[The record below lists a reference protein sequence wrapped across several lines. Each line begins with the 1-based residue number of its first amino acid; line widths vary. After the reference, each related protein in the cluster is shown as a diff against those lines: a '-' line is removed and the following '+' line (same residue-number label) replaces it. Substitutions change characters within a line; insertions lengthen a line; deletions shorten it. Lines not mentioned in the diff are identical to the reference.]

1 MEEEWILHRGDLPG
15 QHSQMEV
22 AALLSTL
29 VDPAQV
35 ALRPER
41 SMEVRSDTPRI
52 VYLLNPNCVIHG
64 EVVRTS
70 LIRDGLQD
78 GSLLRDDPLHP
89 ALDCR
94 AGLDA
99 AQAIRDWMI
108 TGRHYRLEHIVDA
121 RRLASDGQPDCSH
134 QRTIYV
140 PGSPGLIG
148 DVKTVATHS
157 LAKAAALGRLG
168 MPLYN
173 ITGTR
178 EAPQFIV
185 QRYSTGMRDA
195 QGDPVTY
202 DAVELI
208 MGEINDQLDIEHPFM
223 LAYRARL
230 NFEALYRHVGKESQR
245 LIITPDV
252 IKKTGLYDPSGLHS
266 MIDPNAPGKVW
277 DDIEKHFFG

>member
-15 QHSQMEV
+15 QHSQMEI

-52 VYLLNPNCVIHG
+52 VYLLNPNCVVHG

-70 LIRDGLQD
+70 LIREGLQD

-89 ALDCR
+89 ALDCQ
-94 AGLDA
+94 AGLAA

-108 TGRHYRLEHIVDA
+108 TGRHYRLEHLVDRRPQIDGEA
-121 RRLASDGQPDCSH
+121 RCDQ
-134 QRTIYV
+134 QRTCYV
-140 PGSPGLIG
+140 PGSAGLIG
-148 DVKTVATHS
+148 DVATVATHS

-168 MPLYN
+168 MALYN

-178 EAPQFIV
+178 ESPQFIV
-185 QRYSTGMRDA
+185 QRYSVGMRDA
-195 QGDPVTY
+195 DGSPVTY

-208 MGEINDQLDIEHPFM
+208 MGEINDQLDLEHPFM

-230 NFEALYRHVGKESQR
+230 NFEELYRRVGKESQR

-252 IKKTGLYDPSGLHS
+252 IKKQGLYDPCGLHS